1 MANMLCLVSIVIFFI
16 IVINKEHN
24 ILNKYVSKS
33 IQQIL
38 QNKYCIVVS
47 FILFLVFICM
57 NKRNIEGHTVVVK
70 TPTVVTD
77 APVVD
82 DTVVTDP
89 VVTDPVV
96 TDPVV
101 TDPVVTDPVVTVPV
115 VTDPVVPDAPVVTD
129 PVVTDP
135 VVADPVDQIDDCVD
149 TPYNADS
156 GRAHTCIFPGVAEA
170 SPYNCPRFYSDRV
183 AWSNN
188 PYWAENP
195 ENVTDPT
202 NSNLTKYWAA
212 YDERSETIN
221 HKCWSTTSNQA
232 DPHRGLI
239 NVISGPDHSNNE
251 FNISYKQ
258 ATQARGKANCRPCSV
273 N

>member
-1 MANMLCLVSIVIFFI
+1 
-16 IVINKEHN
+16 
-24 ILNKYVSKS
+24 
-33 IQQIL
+33 
-38 QNKYCIVVS
+38 
-47 FILFLVFICM
+47 
-57 NKRNIEGHTVVVK
+57 
-70 TPTVVTD
+70 
-77 APVVD
+77 
-82 DTVVTDP
+82 
-89 VVTDPVV
+89 
-96 TDPVV
+96 
-101 TDPVVTDPVVTVPV
+101 
-115 VTDPVVPDAPVVTD
+115 
-129 PVVTDP
+129 
-135 VVADPVDQIDDCVD
+135 
-149 TPYNADS
+149 
-156 GRAHTCIFPGVAEA
+156 
-170 SPYNCPRFYSDRV
+170 V

>member
-1 MANMLCLVSIVIFFI
+1 MENMLCLVSIVIFFI

-57 NKRNIEGHTVVVK
+57 NKRNIEGHTVVGN
-70 TPTVVTD
+70 TPTVVT
-77 APVVD
+77 
-82 DTVVTDP
+82 VVTD
-89 VVTDPVV
+89 
-96 TDPVV
+96 
-101 TDPVVTDPVVTVPV
+101 
-115 VTDPVVPDAPVVTD
+115 PDAPVVTD
-129 PVVTDP
+129 PD
-135 VVADPVDQIDDCVD
+135 DQIDDCVD

>member
-1 MANMLCLVSIVIFFI
+1 MENMLCLVSIVIFFI

-57 NKRNIEGHTVVVK
+57 NKRNIEGHTVVGN

-77 APVVD
+77 PVVD
-82 DTVVTDP
+82 DTVVTVVTDP

-101 TDPVVTDPVVTVPV
+101 
-115 VTDPVVPDAPVVTD
+115 PDAPVVD
-129 PVVTDP
+129 VTDP
-135 VVADPVDQIDDCVD
+135 DDQIDDCVD

-156 GRAHTCIFPGVAEA
+156 GRAHTCIFPGVADA